1 LGCVMLV
8 LYATEHSLYCAKT
21 RILLRHKR
29 LEFQEKPPVGGG
41 GSDAY
46 KQIVPSGNLPALQH
60 GDLILSDSEAIAEY
74 IEEAFPEPQEA
85 FPEPRMLPGE
95 LDARAKARERSRFH
109 DTRLEPSLRALFP
122 IVKAGGGTAEQIDAA
137 TDGVTARLA
146 QLARMLEDPLA
157 PLDLLTLGDCG
168 MPVTFDW
175 IDAID
180 CGMPVTFDWID
191 AICGGLKAPIEWPE
205 RVTEYRQ
212 WLDTFEAVM
221 TELELRHPI
230 MREWVESGLR

>member
-74 IEEAFPEPQEA
+74 IEEA

-175 IDAID
+175 IDAI
-180 CGMPVTFDWID
+180 
-191 AICGGLKAPIEWPE
+191 CGGLKAPIEWPE

>member
-74 IEEAFPEPQEA
+74 IEEA

-168 MPVTFDW
+168 MPE
-175 IDAID
+175 
-180 CGMPVTFDWID
+180 
-191 AICGGLKAPIEWPE
+191 APIEWPE

>member
-1 LGCVMLV
+1 
-8 LYATEHSLYCAKT
+8 
-21 RILLRHKR
+21 
-29 LEFQEKPPVGGG
+29 VGGG

-46 KQIVPSGNLPALQH
+46 KQIVPSGNLPALVH
-60 GDLILSDSEAIAEY
+60 GDLVLSDSEAIAEY
-74 IEEAFPEPQEA
+74 IEEAFPD
-85 FPEPRMLPGE
+85 PRMLPDQ

-109 DTRLEPSLRALFP
+109 DTRLEPALRALFP
-122 IVKAGGGTAEQIDAA
+122 IVKTGGGSDEQIDAA

-157 PLDLLTLGDCG
+157 PLGILTLG
-168 MPVTFDW
+168 
-175 IDAID
+175 D

-212 WLDTFEAVM
+212 WLDTFEAV
-221 TELELRHPI
+221 TKELELRHPI
-230 MREWVESGLR
+230 MREWVESRLG

>member
-1 LGCVMLV
+1 MLV

-74 IEEAFPEPQEA
+74 IEEA

-175 IDAID
+175 IDAI
-180 CGMPVTFDWID
+180 
-191 AICGGLKAPIEWPE
+191 CGGLKAPIEWPE

>member
-1 LGCVMLV
+1 MLI

-21 RILLRHKR
+21 RILLRHKAIKF
-29 LEFQEKPPVGGG
+29 EEKPPVGGG

-74 IEEAFPEPQEA
+74 IEEAFPEP
-85 FPEPRMLPGE
+85 RMLPGE
-95 LDARAKARERSRFH
+95 LDARAKVRERSRFH
-109 DTRLEPSLRALFP
+109 DTRLEPALRALFP

-146 QLARMLEDPLA
+146 QLALMLEDPLA
-157 PLDLLTLGDCG
+157 PMDFLTLGDCG
-168 MPVTFDW
+168 L
-175 IDAID
+175 
-180 CGMPVTFDWID
+180 PVTFDWID
-191 AICGGLKAPIEWPE
+191 AICGGLKVPIEWPE

-212 WLDTFEAVM
+212 WLDTFEAV
-221 TELELRHPI
+221 TTDPELRHPI
-230 MREWVESGLR
+230 MRESVESQLS

>member
-1 LGCVMLV
+1 MGCVMLV

-74 IEEAFPEPQEA
+74 IEEA

-175 IDAID
+175 IDAI
-180 CGMPVTFDWID
+180 
-191 AICGGLKAPIEWPE
+191 CGGLKAPIEWPE

>member
-74 IEEAFPEPQEA
+74 IEEAFPEP
-85 FPEPRMLPGE
+85 RMLPGE

-109 DTRLEPSLRALFP
+109 DTRLEPALRALFP

-146 QLARMLEDPLA
+146 QLARMLEDSLA
-157 PLDLLTLGDCG
+157 PLDLLTLG
-168 MPVTFDW
+168 
-175 IDAID
+175 D

-212 WLDTFEAVM
+212 WLDTFEAV
-221 TELELRHPI
+221 TKELELRHPI